1 IFGTYS
7 LDVVASISFSVNIDS
22 MNNPN
27 DPLVAYIKK
36 YLSFNFFNPLLLS
49 VVMFPF
55 LTPVL
60 DKMNVSLFPSGFL
73 DFSSTLSSAS
83 RRSGRRTT
91 TRNL

>member
-7 LDVVASISFSVNIDS
+7 LDVVASSSFSVNIDS
-22 MNNPN
+22 MKNPN

-60 DKMNVSLFPSGFL
+60 DKMNEQKRNGVLE
-73 DFSSTLSSAS
+73 LSK
-83 RRSGRRTT
+83 
-91 TRNL
+91 